1 MTLSLSY
8 YPVGLTQL
16 RVWIHFQLAFKTMNK
31 LGMFVCVCVCM
42 YVCVF
47 TCVFVFAM
55 WSYLGNFEM
64 VNMEQKRALTSIR
77 IGPVYV
83 WMAI

>member
-1 MTLSLSY
+1 M
-8 YPVGLTQL
+8 
-16 RVWIHFQLAFKTMNK
+16 
-31 LGMFVCVCVCM
+31 CVCVCM

-77 IGPVYV
+77 IGPVYSNV
-83 WMAI
+83 KAIGYWHDECCLAMPYCICIGI

>member
-31 LGMFVCVCVCM
+31 LGMFVCVCV
-42 YVCVF
+42 YVCM
-47 TCVFVFAM
+47 CV
-55 WSYLGNFEM
+55 YLHVCLCLQCGHILETL
-64 VNMEQKRALTSIR
+64 K
-77 IGPVYV
+77 
-83 WMAI
+83 W